1 MRPPRHP
8 YALDTPVFSFA
19 SLVALAARAP
29 LGGIREVAIATFAA
43 ARLAEELRAGGL
55 VPEDRQERAAAA
67 RRWMST
73 LAISEPVRRA
83 NLDLIEATERDAR
96 ATAQALRRVIEVT
109 GSALDAP
116 SRSELERLAR
126 ELDAQP
132 VGRT

>member
-1 MRPPRHP
+1 M
-8 YALDTPVFSFA
+8 L
-19 SLVALAARAP
+19 
-29 LGGIREVAIATFAA
+29 
-43 ARLAEELRAGGL
+43 
-55 VPEDRQERAAAA
+55 EDRQERAAAA

-83 NLDLIEATERDAR
+83 TLGLIEATETDAH

-109 GSALDAP
+109 GTALDAA
-116 SRSELERLAR
+116 SRSDLERLAR